1 MTTTTPPQTQTDNLA
16 IAALQDVLIDVAELA
31 SQAKQAHWNV
41 RGATFLSVHRWL
53 DELAETLRTHTDT
66 LAERI
71 ATLGG
76 WPDAC
81 SETLGERTTLESLPF
96 GRLTTGQALTAM
108 DAGLERIAAVAT
120 SWLDNPAVGRDPVTA
135 DLLTGICR
143 DVQNQQ
149 WFARAQQ

>member
-1 MTTTTPPQTQTDNLA
+1 MTTTHLDNLA
-16 IAALQDVLIDVAELA
+16 TAALQDVLIDVAELA

-53 DELAETLRTHTDT
+53 DELAEALRGHADA

-71 ATLGG
+71 AALGG

-81 SETLGERTTLESLPF
+81 SETLSERTTLESLPF
-96 GRLTTGQALTAM
+96 GRLATGQALAAM

-120 SWLDNPAVGRDPVTA
+120 SWLDNPAVGHDPVTA
-135 DLLTGICR
+135 DLLTGVCR
-143 DVQNQQ
+143 DVQIQQ